1 MNIEKTVLKYSNM
14 LYKICIVMLCNEQDA
29 QDAVQDTFCRY
40 LEKRPEFKG
49 TEHEKAW
56 LILVATNICRDMLR
70 FQARHP
76 KIAIDDLSHR
86 LAAPEQTE
94 TFIELL
100 ELPPKLKIVIYLH
113 YVDGYS
119 VKEIAGI
126 LKISESAVK
135 KRLQRGR
142 MSLRTAWKEAKIEN

>member
-1 MNIEKTVLKYSNM
+1 
-14 LYKICIVMLCNEQDA
+14 
-29 QDAVQDTFCRY
+29 
-40 LEKRPEFKG
+40 
-49 TEHEKAW
+49 
-56 LILVATNICRDMLR
+56 MLR

-76 KIAIDDLSHR
+76 KIAIDDMSHR

-94 TFIELL
+94 AFIELL

-119 VKEIAGI
+119 VKEIADI

-142 MSLRTAWKEAKIEN
+142 TSLRTAWKEAKNENNERNQSEKHNGSN